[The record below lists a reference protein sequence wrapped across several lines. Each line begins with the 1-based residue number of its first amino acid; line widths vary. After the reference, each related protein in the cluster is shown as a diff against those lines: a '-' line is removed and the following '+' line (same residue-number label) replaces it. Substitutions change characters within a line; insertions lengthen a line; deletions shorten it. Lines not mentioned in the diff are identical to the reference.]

1 MSRKNALSALG
12 EKERKL
18 VLTLGRK
25 RIIVYEVVSGKGS
38 GLCVVQCSL
47 YPDLGG
53 VFPTYEDAVMRAHRI
68 KDFHERQLDIIF
80 ANTEEEE

>member
-1 MSRKNALSALG
+1 MRKKNALSALG
-12 EKERKL
+12 EKERNL

-25 RIIVYEVVSGKGS
+25 RVIVYKVVSGKGS

-53 VFPTYEDAVMRAHRI
+53 VFPTYEAAVTRAHRI

-80 ANTEEEE
+80 TDSIEEE